1 MTLSPYKLV
10 CLLVMTHEMITA
22 GDAENIMTQILLENV
37 GPTLDA
43 AFFSTAAAVAGVS
56 PAGILNGVAALTAT
70 PSGQNALAGDL
81 AQLAKALGPVAGNS
95 QPILVCAPAQ
105 ASAIK
110 LVAVDP
116 PPTFVSNAVPDK
128 TVIAIVPASIASAN
142 STPQISAS
150 IETTLHMA
158 TPATDLVSSPGVVA
172 APQRGMFQ
180 TDSSALRFMMDVSW
194 TRRGA
199 GVAWIQNCNW
209 PANPSR

>member
-1 MTLSPYKLV
+1 
-10 CLLVMTHEMITA
+10 
-22 GDAENIMTQILLENV
+22 
-37 GPTLDA
+37 
-43 AFFSTAAAVAGVS
+43 
-56 PAGILNGVAALTAT
+56 
-70 PSGQNALAGDL
+70 
-81 AQLAKALGPVAGNS
+81 
-95 QPILVCAPAQ
+95 
-105 ASAIK
+105 
-110 LVAVDP
+110 
-116 PPTFVSNAVPDK
+116 VPDK

-180 TDSSALRFMMDVSW
+180 TDSSALRFMMDVSC